1 MSCASSPVFRA
12 SFLDLASSLSRFL
25 LRSVVLVTRRLF
37 FSSAVTV
44 GRLSLDVISCVRN
57 WSHLIELTLWVMKEL
72 RLGIMLKLISTYLI
86 RKLIFFIFY

>member
-1 MSCASSPVFRA
+1 MFRA

-44 GRLSLDVISCVRN
+44 SRSLSLDVISCVRN
-57 WSHLIELTLWVMKEL
+57 WSHLIELTLWVMIEL

-86 RKLIFFIFY
+86 RKLIFFIFD